1 MISVVVPAYNAAA
14 TMTAC
19 LQALKQQTIAEPYEI
34 IVVDDG
40 STDETAVLAQ
50 QAGATVIRRT
60 RGRPAA
66 ARNSGIR
73 AANGTIVCCT
83 DADCLP
89 TPTWLRELT
98 APFADPNI
106 VAAKGSYATHQ
117 PQIVARFVQ
126 LEYEDKYDL
135 LAQQETIDFID
146 TYAAAYRREVLLA
159 NDGFDEQF
167 PYLEDQELSFRL
179 AARGYKMVF
188 QPTAVVYH
196 HHSHTLARY
205 ARKKGII
212 GYWKAQVVRRFPQQG
227 VKDSHTPQVMK
238 VQMGL
243 MGLLLASLPLL
254 LFSRWALLLTGTL
267 LLTFLLTT
275 LPFVAKAWRKDRI
288 VALASPLLLAVRA
301 VALGAGYGCG
311 LIYRQNQASNA
322 DPNTISGLNYLFKR
336 FLDIIGSLF
345 GLLLTA
351 VVTPILALAIKLDS
365 PGPVIFRQQRVG
377 QGGRPFTVYKFR
389 SMQANA
395 AAELAPEPPMSPE
408 PPPKRLDDPR
418 LTRVGRWLRRW
429 SLDELPQ
436 FWNVLKGEMSLV
448 GPRPEELRLAQY
460 YSDWHRRRLAVKP
473 GITGPMQIS
482 GRGNL
487 SLDQRVQLEL
497 AYIDHYSLRRDLL
510 ILFKTVP
517 AVIKG
522 EGAR

>member
-14 TMTAC
+14 TIVAC
-19 LQALKQQTIAEPYEI
+19 VQALQQQAFTEPYEI

-50 QAGATVIRRT
+50 QCGVTIIKRS

-83 DADCLP
+83 DADCIP
-89 TPTWLRELT
+89 APNWLRELI
-98 APFADPNI
+98 APFTDPNL
-106 VAAKGSYATHQ
+106 VAAKGSYATQ
-117 PQIVARFVQ
+117 QSQLVARFVQ

-135 LAQQETIDFID
+135 LAQQPTIDFID
-146 TYAAAYRREVLLA
+146 TYSAAYRRDVLLA

-188 QPTAVVYH
+188 QPTAVVVH
-196 HHSHTLARY
+196 RHSHTLARY
-205 ARKKGII
+205 IRKKAII
-212 GYWKAQVVRRFPQQG
+212 GYWKAQVVRRFPQHG

-238 VQMGL
+238 LQMGL
-243 MGLLLASLPLL
+243 MGLLLATLPLL
-254 LFSRWALLLTGTL
+254 LLTPWAALLTGGV

-275 LPFVAKAWRKDRI
+275 LPFVAKAWGKDRI
-288 VALASPLLLAVRA
+288 VALTSPLLLAARA
-301 VALGAGYGCG
+301 LALGAGYGCG
-311 LIYRQNQASNA
+311 LVYRQNPRGSAA
-322 DPNTISGLNYLFKR
+322 TNTISGPNYLFKR
-336 FLDIIGSLF
+336 FLDIVGSVF

-351 VVTPILALAIKLDS
+351 VMIPILALAIKLDS

-389 SMQANA
+389 SMHVNA
-395 AAELAPEPPMSPE
+395 ETMAEQPQSPE

-448 GPRPEELRLAQY
+448 GPRPEELRLAQFY
-460 YSDWHRRRLAVKP
+460 NDWHRRRLAVKP
-473 GITGPMQIS
+473 GITGPMQVS

-497 AYIDHYSLRRDLL
+497 AYIDHYSLGRDLL
-510 ILFKTVP
+510 ILLQTIP